1 MQFTLQGFGPFLHW
15 LTLGILFVMPVV
27 IGLVIYKL
35 GSLPGDIARARN
47 HPQAVAIS
55 ICGWMGIITLVLW
68 PIAMVWAHLRLA
80 DRGSRRFRFSNSGAV
95 PHRQAAA
102 GIAAARGDR
111 GKPAQD
117 ACGTR
122 SLAMLWA
129 IVSSAFVI
137 YLYRSLNAHSGA
149 EAAGVTVP
157 ADAIDAELTRLLSR
171 IEAIENV
178 TGDKAR
184 GTTP

>member
-68 PIAMVWAHLRLA
+68 PIAMVWAHLDWPTAAAEGSGSATAAPSLIGKLQQASQRLA
-80 DRGSRRFRFSNSGAV
+80 A
-95 PHRQAAA
+95 
-102 GIAAARGDR
+102 
-111 GKPAQD
+111 
-117 ACGTR
+117 
-122 SLAMLWA
+122 
-129 IVSSAFVI
+129 
-137 YLYRSLNAHSGA
+137 
-149 EAAGVTVP
+149 
-157 ADAIDAELTRLLSR
+157 
-171 IEAIENV
+171 IEASLP
-178 TGDKAR
+178 K
-184 GTTP
+184 TPAEHGA